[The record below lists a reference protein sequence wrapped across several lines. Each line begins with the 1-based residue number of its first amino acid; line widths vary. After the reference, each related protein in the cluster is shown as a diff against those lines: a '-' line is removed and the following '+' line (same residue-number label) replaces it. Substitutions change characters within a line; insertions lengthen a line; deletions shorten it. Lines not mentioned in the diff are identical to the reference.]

1 MLILF
6 FYFHMLLFPTVFP
19 TIYQIRI
26 GTKLTHINNIQV
38 LIGYMKTEV
47 KRCVE
52 IIATKL
58 KTNMET
64 IKQVFWNMSCLFV
77 NS

>member
-1 MLILF
+1 MSYLK
-6 FYFHMLLFPTVFP
+6 TV
-19 TIYQIRI
+19 
-26 GTKLTHINNIQV
+26 
-38 LIGYMKTEV
+38 V

-52 IIATKL
+52 IIVTKL

-64 IKQVFWNMSCLFV
+64 INQVFWNMSCLFV

>member
-1 MLILF
+1 MI
-6 FYFHMLLFPTVFP
+6 LFPTVFS
-19 TIYQIRI
+19 TIYQTRN
-26 GTKLTHINNIQV
+26 GTKLNHINNIHV
-38 LIGYMKTEV
+38 LMGYLKTEV

-52 IIATKL
+52 IIVTKL

-64 IKQVFWNMSCLFV
+64 TNQVFWNMSCLFV